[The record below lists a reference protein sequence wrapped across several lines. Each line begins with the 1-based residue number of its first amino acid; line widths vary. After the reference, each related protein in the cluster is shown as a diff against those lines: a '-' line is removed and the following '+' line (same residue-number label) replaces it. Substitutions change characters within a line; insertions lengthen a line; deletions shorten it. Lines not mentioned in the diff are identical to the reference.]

1 MRVCVTRRCAAT
13 PEAIWP
19 WISDPEKHV
28 QTLPSTVGQVEVRD
42 NGDIACV
49 ITAMGVSE
57 PMEVHVTERQEPHR
71 LVEERIDGKR
81 AGTTIFEVAPD
92 GDGSIVTLTSDVDL
106 PFLVAGI
113 AKKPMAQSLTQQLE
127 NLDRLSAGNGQG

>member
-1 MRVCVTRRCAAT
+1 MRVCVTRRCAAP

-19 WISDPEKHV
+19 WISDPHKHV
-28 QTLPSTVGQVEVRD
+28 QMLPHTVSNAEVRD

-49 ITAMGVSE
+49 VTAMGHHE
-57 PMEVHVTERQEPHR
+57 PMVVRVVDRQEPTK
-71 LVEERIDGKR
+71 LVEERVDGRR
-81 AGTTIFEVAPD
+81 AGSSVFEVEPD
-92 GDGSIVTLTSDVDL
+92 GDGSIVTLTSEVDL

-113 AKKPMAQSLTQQLE
+113 AKKPVEHSLHQQLE

>member
-1 MRVCVTRRCAAT
+1 
-13 PEAIWP
+13 
-19 WISDPEKHV
+19 V
-28 QTLPSTVGQVEVRD
+28 QTLPSTVGQVAVRE

-57 PMEVHVTERQEPHR
+57 QMVVRVVERQEPTR

-81 AGTTIFEVAPD
+81 AGTTTFDVAAD

-113 AKKPMAQSLTQQLE
+113 AKKPMEQSLTQQLD
-127 NLDRLSAGNGQG
+127 NLDRLSAGEQR

>member
-1 MRVCVTRRCAAT
+1 MRVVVTRRCAAP
-13 PEAIWP
+13 PEAVWP
-19 WISDPEKHV
+19 WLSDPEKHI
-28 QTLPSTVGQVEVRD
+28 QTLPPTVGQVEVRE

-57 PMEVHVTERQEPHR
+57 PMVVHVVERREPTR
-71 LVEERIDGKR
+71 LVEERVDGKR
-81 AGTTIFEVAPD
+81 AGTTIFDVAAD

-113 AKKPMAQSLTQQLE
+113 AKKPMEQSLSQQLE
-127 NLDRLSAGNGQG
+127 NIDRLSSGG